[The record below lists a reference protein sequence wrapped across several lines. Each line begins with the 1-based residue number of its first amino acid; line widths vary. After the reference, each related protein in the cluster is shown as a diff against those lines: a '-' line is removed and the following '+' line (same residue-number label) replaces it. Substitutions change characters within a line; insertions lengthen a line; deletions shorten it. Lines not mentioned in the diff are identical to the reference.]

1 MPKLYDPNEINMA
14 EEIVK
19 SIWKKT
25 HQCSLCRNRVVMN
38 GFSAGVCQICGDA
51 IICAETPC
59 VKLCWKC
66 ARKNNKCI
74 VCGSDLY

>member
-1 MPKLYDPNEINMA
+1 MPKQYDPNEINMA

-38 GFSAGVCQICGDA
+38 GFSAGPARFVAMKSFAQ
-51 IICAETPC
+51 
-59 VKLCWKC
+59 KL
-66 ARKNNKCI
+66 R
-74 VCGSDLY
+74 V